1 MELIN
6 EVVIYIL
13 MVIYLILGLFWNFN
27 VDNFKDKTRKRI
39 LIIEGIMAVFI
50 VIIIIIIK
58 PVFVVALFI
67 GSFFIALIEDAKFRF
82 DYKKKYKE
90 LYKYHS
96 IQFFVCLFNN
106 LVGLYII
113 FKLLTNRWGTRWIQ
127 KKK

>member
-113 FKLLTNRWGTRWIQ
+113 FKLLTNR
-127 KKK
+127 

>member
-67 GSFFIALIEDAKFRF
+67 GSFFIASRF
-82 DYKKKYKE
+82 WNHRKIYK
-90 LYKYHS
+90 
-96 IQFFVCLFNN
+96 
-106 LVGLYII
+106 
-113 FKLLTNRWGTRWIQ
+113 R
-127 KKK
+127 